1 MRQIT
6 YICLFLLVFLSACAP
21 RWIKP
26 GMTEQ
31 QLAQDTIECRQ
42 KASAI
47 AGDYPTSEAPPSEK
61 KDIISTNL
69 FFMLYFDYEP
79 KFIWCNRS
87 YSWTYRR

>member
-6 YICLFLLVFLSACAP
+6 YICLFLLVFISACAP

-61 KDIISTNL
+61 KDIIAVEDAN
-69 FFMLYFDYEP
+69 FDLCMKSKGYV
-79 KFIWCNRS
+79 KQ
-87 YSWTYRR
+87 